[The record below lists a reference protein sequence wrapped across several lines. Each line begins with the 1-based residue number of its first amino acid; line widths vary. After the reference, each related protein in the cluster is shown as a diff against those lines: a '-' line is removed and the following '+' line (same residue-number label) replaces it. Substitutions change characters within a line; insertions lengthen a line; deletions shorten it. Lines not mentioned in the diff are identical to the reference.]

1 MILSSILCDWEAII
15 IQMDDFIMTFE
26 GANTCMLCVSAQGFR
41 IYIAKSQTNLVLV
54 PSSLILDELTH
65 CTHAMITSKLIN

>member
-41 IYIAKSQTNLVLV
+41 IYIAKS
-54 PSSLILDELTH
+54 
-65 CTHAMITSKLIN
+65 